1 MLLIVGNVV
10 SSGRVVNGIYMINM
24 TPSAGAQKFTIKYSG
39 DDTYKA
45 INIIKTIGVS
55 KDKIRVDIYTLKALT
70 TNTTVKLVITD
81 SVKVLLTLVS

>member
-1 MLLIVGNVV
+1 
-10 SSGRVVNGIYMINM
+10 MINM

-45 INIIKTIGVS
+45 INIIKTIGVA

-70 TNTTVKLVITD
+70 TLQTLL
-81 SVKVLLTLVS
+81 KVLLTLVS

>member
-1 MLLIVGNVV
+1 
-10 SSGRVVNGIYMINM
+10 MINM

-45 INIIKTIGVS
+45 INIIKTIGVA

-81 SVKVLLTLVS
+81 SVKSPVNSGFISVVDSKGNVVSLSLIHI